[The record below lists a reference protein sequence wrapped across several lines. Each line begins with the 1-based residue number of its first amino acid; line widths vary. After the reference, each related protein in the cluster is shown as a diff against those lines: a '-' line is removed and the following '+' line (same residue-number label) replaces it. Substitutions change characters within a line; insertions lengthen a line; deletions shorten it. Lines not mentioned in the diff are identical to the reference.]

1 MGFIS
6 AFSKAGAAIG
16 TEVCIGDFLI
26 DFPSANLGQVFTAIM
41 ASYTDPNKSNQVA
54 FLVGSAFAVLG
65 ALNAWFVIQ
74 DGSKVLDNE
83 DEIWKEYLVANGWDA
98 SWGDH
103 ETEDP
108 THTRNHVLS
117 PTS

>member
-1 MGFIS
+1 
-6 AFSKAGAAIG
+6 
-16 TEVCIGDFLI
+16 
-26 DFPSANLGQVFTAIM
+26 M

-54 FLVGSAFAVLG
+54 FLIGSAFAVLG
-65 ALNAWFVIQ
+65 ALNAWFIIQ

-98 SWGDH
+98 SWGDY

-108 THTRNHVLS
+108 KHTRNQALL

>member
-1 MGFIS
+1 
-6 AFSKAGAAIG
+6 
-16 TEVCIGDFLI
+16 
-26 DFPSANLGQVFTAIM
+26 M

-83 DEIWKEYLVANGWDA
+83 DEIWKEYLNANGWDA
-98 SWGDH
+98 NWGDY

-108 THTRNHVLS
+108 AKTRNHELL

>member
-1 MGFIS
+1 
-6 AFSKAGAAIG
+6 
-16 TEVCIGDFLI
+16 
-26 DFPSANLGQVFTAIM
+26 M

-83 DEIWKEYLVANGWDA
+83 DEIWKSYLVANGWEA
-98 SWGDH
+98 SWGDQ
-103 ETEDP
+103 ETADP
-108 THTRNHVLS
+108 KLTRNQALL

>member
-1 MGFIS
+1 
-6 AFSKAGAAIG
+6 
-16 TEVCIGDFLI
+16 
-26 DFPSANLGQVFTAIM
+26 M
-41 ASYTDPNKSNQVA
+41 ASYSDPNKSNQVA

-65 ALNAWFVIQ
+65 ALNAWFVLQ

-83 DEIWKEYLVANGWDA
+83 DELWKEYLVKNGWDA
-98 SWGDH
+98 SWGDQ

-108 THTRNHVLS
+108 KLTQNQDLL

>member
-1 MGFIS
+1 
-6 AFSKAGAAIG
+6 
-16 TEVCIGDFLI
+16 
-26 DFPSANLGQVFTAIM
+26 M
-41 ASYTDPNKSNQVA
+41 ASYTDSNKSNQVA
-54 FLVGSAFAVLG
+54 FLVGSAFAALG

-74 DGSKVLDNE
+74 DVSKVLDNE

-98 SWGDH
+98 KWGDH

-108 THTRNHVLS
+108 KLTRNQALL

>member
-1 MGFIS
+1 MFL
-6 AFSKAGAAIG
+6 
-16 TEVCIGDFLI
+16 TEE
-26 DFPSANLGQVFTAIM
+26 ANIEQVFTAIM
-41 ASYTDPNKSNQVA
+41 ASYTDANKSNQVA

-83 DEIWKEYLVANGWDA
+83 DEIWKDYLTANGWDA
-98 SWGDH
+98 NWGDH

-108 THTRNHVLS
+108 AKTRNQELL

>member
-6 AFSKAGAAIG
+6 AMSKAGAAIG
-16 TEVCIGDFLI
+16 TEV
-26 DFPSANLGQVFTAIM
+26 FTAIM
-41 ASYTDPNKSNQVA
+41 ASYTDVNKSNQVA

-74 DGSKVLDNE
+74 DGSKVLDHE
-83 DEIWKEYLVANGWDA
+83 DEIWKDYLVVNGWDA
-98 SWGDH
+98 SWGDN
-103 ETEDP
+103 ESECP
-108 THTRNHVLS
+108 AKARNQTLI

>member
-1 MGFIS
+1 MGLIS

-16 TEVCIGDFLI
+16 TEVF
-26 DFPSANLGQVFTAIM
+26 SAIM
-41 ASYTDPNKSNQVA
+41 ASYADADKSNQVA
-54 FLVGSAFAVLG
+54 FLVGSAFAVVG

-108 THTRNHVLS
+108 ARTRNQTLI